1 MSEIEILN
9 YAQLNFI
16 QNAIYMLGFVGL
28 IFITFR
34 LIRYQ
39 RENNANI
46 LGKIFVTIFGLCS
59 VFYGYNVFSF
69 LYSNQ
74 LAQSYRLSELQ
85 SNGMELSP
93 LSENWIEFI
102 GYTVSDGL
110 PIPFSPEPTAILFI
124 ATFGLM
130 VIAGV
135 WGNLQ
140 NK

>member
-39 RENNANI
+39 RENNANM

-85 SNGMELSP
+85 SNGR
-93 LSENWIEFI
+93 NI
-102 GYTVSDGL
+102 
-110 PIPFSPEPTAILFI
+110 
-124 ATFGLM
+124 
-130 VIAGV
+130 
-135 WGNLQ
+135 
-140 NK
+140 

>member
-39 RENNANI
+39 RENNANM

-85 SNGMELSP
+85 SNGMEISP
-93 LSENWIEFI
+93 LSENWIEFL

-110 PIPFSPEPTAILFI
+110 PIPFSPEPAALLILV
-124 ATFGLM
+124 TFGLM
-130 VIAGV
+130 VVAGV

-140 NK
+140 KN

>member
-1 MSEIEILN
+1 
-9 YAQLNFI
+9 
-16 QNAIYMLGFVGL
+16 
-28 IFITFR
+28 
-34 LIRYQ
+34 
-39 RENNANI
+39 
-46 LGKIFVTIFGLCS
+46 
-59 VFYGYNVFSF
+59 
-69 LYSNQ
+69 
-74 LAQSYRLSELQ
+74 
-85 SNGMELSP
+85 MELTP

-110 PIPFSPEPTAILFI
+110 PIPFSPEPAAILFI

>member
-16 QNAIYMLGFVGL
+16 QNAIYALGFVGL

-39 RENNANI
+39 RENNANM

-85 SNGMELSP
+85 SNGMELTP

-110 PIPFSPEPTAILFI
+110 PIPFSPEPAAILFI
-124 ATFGLM
+124 VTFGLM

>member
-39 RENNANI
+39 RENNANM

-74 LAQSYRLSELQ
+74 LAQSYLLKQYLQ
-85 SNGMELSP
+85 ETKKLY
-93 LSENWIEFI
+93 FR
-102 GYTVSDGL
+102 
-110 PIPFSPEPTAILFI
+110 
-124 ATFGLM
+124 
-130 VIAGV
+130 
-135 WGNLQ
+135 
-140 NK
+140 

>member
-39 RENNANI
+39 RENNANM

-85 SNGMELSP
+85 SNGMEISP
-93 LSENWIEFI
+93 LSENWIEFL

-110 PIPFSPEPTAILFI
+110 PIPFSQEPAALLFLV
-124 ATFGLM
+124 TFGLM
-130 VIAGV
+130 VVAGV

-140 NK
+140 KN

>member
-1 MSEIEILN
+1 MNEVEIFN
-9 YAQLNFI
+9 STQLALISNGVYLLTFT
-16 QNAIYMLGFVGL
+16 GL

-39 RENNANI
+39 RENNANM

-85 SNGMELSP
+85 SNGMEISP
-93 LSENWIEFI
+93 LSENWIEFL

-110 PIPFSPEPTAILFI
+110 PIPFSPEPAALLFLV
-124 ATFGLM
+124 TFGLM
-130 VIAGV
+130 VVAGV

-140 NK
+140 KN

>member
-39 RENNANI
+39 RENNANM

-85 SNGMELSP
+85 SNGMELTP
-93 LSENWIEFI
+93 LSENWIEF
-102 GYTVSDGL
+102 
-110 PIPFSPEPTAILFI
+110 
-124 ATFGLM
+124 
-130 VIAGV
+130 
-135 WGNLQ
+135 
-140 NK
+140 K

>member
-39 RENNANI
+39 RENNANM

-85 SNGMELSP
+85 SNGMEISP
-93 LSENWIEFI
+93 LSENWIEFL

-110 PIPFSPEPTAILFI
+110 PIPLSPEPAALLFLV
-124 ATFGLM
+124 TFGLM
-130 VIAGV
+130 VVAGV

-140 NK
+140 KN

>member
-39 RENNANI
+39 RENNANM

-85 SNGMELSP
+85 SNGMELTP
-93 LSENWIEFI
+93 LSENWIEYI

-110 PIPFSPEPTAILFI
+110 PIPFSPEPAAILFI

>member
-39 RENNANI
+39 RENNANM

-59 VFYGYNVFSF
+59 VFYVYNVFSF

-74 LAQSYRLSELQ
+74 LAQSYRLS
-85 SNGMELSP
+85 
-93 LSENWIEFI
+93 
-102 GYTVSDGL
+102 
-110 PIPFSPEPTAILFI
+110 
-124 ATFGLM
+124 
-130 VIAGV
+130 
-135 WGNLQ
+135 
-140 NK
+140 

>member
-39 RENNANI
+39 RENNANM
-46 LGKIFVTIFGLCS
+46 LGKIFVTILDYVLF
-59 VFYGYNVFSF
+59 FMDIMFSLF
-69 LYSNQ
+69 YSNQ

-85 SNGMELSP
+85 SNGMELTP

-110 PIPFSPEPTAILFI
+110 PIPFSPEPAAILFI
-124 ATFGLM
+124 VTFGLM

>member
-39 RENNANI
+39 RENNANM

-85 SNGMELSP
+85 SNGMELTP

-110 PIPFSPEPTAILFI
+110 PIPLSPEPAARLFI

>member
-39 RENNANI
+39 RENNANM

-59 VFYGYNVFSF
+59 VFYGYN
-69 LYSNQ
+69 
-74 LAQSYRLSELQ
+74 
-85 SNGMELSP
+85 
-93 LSENWIEFI
+93 
-102 GYTVSDGL
+102 
-110 PIPFSPEPTAILFI
+110 PTNVL
-124 ATFGLM
+124 L
-130 VIAGV
+130 
-135 WGNLQ
+135 
-140 NK
+140 

>member
-39 RENNANI
+39 RENNANM

>member
-39 RENNANI
+39 RENNANM

-59 VFYGYNVFSF
+59 VFYGYNAV
-69 LYSNQ
+69 
-74 LAQSYRLSELQ
+74 SYTHL
-85 SNGMELSP
+85 
-93 LSENWIEFI
+93 
-102 GYTVSDGL
+102 TL
-110 PIPFSPEPTAILFI
+110 PTKA
-124 ATFGLM
+124 
-130 VIAGV
+130 
-135 WGNLQ
+135 
-140 NK
+140 

>member
-39 RENNANI
+39 RENNANM

-85 SNGMELSP
+85 SNGMEISP
-93 LSENWIEFI
+93 LSENWIEFL

-110 PIPFSPEPTAILFI
+110 PIPFSPEPAALLFLV
-124 ATFGLM
+124 TFGLM
-130 VIAGV
+130 VVAGV
-135 WGNLQ
+135 WCNLQ
-140 NK
+140 KN

>member
-39 RENNANI
+39 RENNANM

-74 LAQSYRLSELQ
+74 LAQSYRLSELK
-85 SNGMELSP
+85 SNGMELTP

-110 PIPFSPEPTAILFI
+110 PIPFSPEPAAIFEEAALY
-124 ATFGLM
+124 AES
-130 VIAGV
+130 
-135 WGNLQ
+135 Q
-140 NK
+140 N

>member
-85 SNGMELSP
+85 SNGMELTP

>member
-39 RENNANI
+39 RENNANM

-85 SNGMELSP
+85 SNGMELTL
-93 LSENWIEFI
+93 LS
-102 GYTVSDGL
+102 
-110 PIPFSPEPTAILFI
+110 
-124 ATFGLM
+124 
-130 VIAGV
+130 
-135 WGNLQ
+135 
-140 NK
+140 